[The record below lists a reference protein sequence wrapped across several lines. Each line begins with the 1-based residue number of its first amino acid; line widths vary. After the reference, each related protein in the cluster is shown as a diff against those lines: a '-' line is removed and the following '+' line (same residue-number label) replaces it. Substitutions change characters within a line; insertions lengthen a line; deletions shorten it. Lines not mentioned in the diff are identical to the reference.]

1 MNNPFDEYMQNTD
14 DLKTKLQD
22 IVKNLADEFE
32 KKLLFNVIREAG
44 MDESVVHI
52 LELLLKN
59 GCPISAITKTFLDIA
74 KEQEEP
80 KHE

>member
-22 IVKNLADEFE
+22 IVQNLADEFE

-44 MDESVVHI
+44 MDESVIHI

-59 GCPISAITKTFLDIA
+59 GCPISAITETFLDIA

-80 KHE
+80 KNE